1 MGNLIKSKRIRYN
14 VIKAFVSTVG
24 VTFTLD
30 ISVVSIYPL
39 ILLMICGYI
48 FLHNKEKNIYANMTA
63 LIFSLFL
70 TLGKI
75 DFIIQAGF
83 LAGCVK
89 AFFILIGNYL
99 LLEWGVGY
107 IFLVYDT
114 YRENVGDGIGRFKL
128 SHNIVGIFSFIVFSA
143 VYIFVWL
150 CEYPGIISGDSLKQ
164 IKQIVGM
171 IPLVNHHPVA
181 HTLWIKL
188 WYVFAQMIGMKDI
201 IEIIGFIT
209 FVQLLLQSA
218 VFAFITRHIYK
229 KTQNMYMIFFTLF
242 FYGLL
247 PYNCFYSVTI
257 WKDVVHG
264 WISGLLLI
272 SLNNYLSSKNN
283 NGIFLINI
291 FILGVA
297 FCLFRNNAYYAFILW
312 GIFTCIYKLRKKN
325 YRLIGAILMAILTS
339 TVIKGP
345 LYSWA
350 GVVGGG
356 YGENLS
362 VPIQQIACVIAND
375 RELKEDERELIE
387 KVTDI
392 GVVSE
397 KYTNYISDPV
407 KFSCNF
413 DSGYFPEHKS
423 EYFVLWLKLGLRYPK
438 DYLTAYIKQTYG
450 YWYPDTSYWV
460 YYAGILSDK
469 SDNIGLTKRAI
480 VSEKL
485 TENVRSLGGDVW
497 EKDIATEA
505 ELYDAAKIPI
515 YASFFNLGTFTWI
528 LICVMIYS
536 FYRRQQELFI
546 PYLLLFCIFI
556 SLMMATP
563 VYAEFRYY
571 YSVVVCLPL
580 MLFLPMKR
588 SECI

>member
-1 MGNLIKSKRIRYN
+1 
-14 VIKAFVSTVG
+14 VG

-171 IPLVNHHPVA
+171 SPLVNHHPVA

-247 PYNCFYSVTI
+247 PYNCFYS
-257 WKDVVHG
+257 G
-264 WISGLLLI
+264 
-272 SLNNYLSSKNN
+272 
-283 NGIFLINI
+283 
-291 FILGVA
+291 
-297 FCLFRNNAYYAFILW
+297 
-312 GIFTCIYKLRKKN
+312 YKK
-325 YRLIGAILMAILTS
+325 
-339 TVIKGP
+339 
-345 LYSWA
+345 
-350 GVVGGG
+350 
-356 YGENLS
+356 
-362 VPIQQIACVIAND
+362 
-375 RELKEDERELIE
+375 
-387 KVTDI
+387 
-392 GVVSE
+392 
-397 KYTNYISDPV
+397 
-407 KFSCNF
+407 
-413 DSGYFPEHKS
+413 
-423 EYFVLWLKLGLRYPK
+423 
-438 DYLTAYIKQTYG
+438 
-450 YWYPDTSYWV
+450 
-460 YYAGILSDK
+460 
-469 SDNIGLTKRAI
+469 
-480 VSEKL
+480 
-485 TENVRSLGGDVW
+485 
-497 EKDIATEA
+497 
-505 ELYDAAKIPI
+505 
-515 YASFFNLGTFTWI
+515 
-528 LICVMIYS
+528 
-536 FYRRQQELFI
+536 
-546 PYLLLFCIFI
+546 
-556 SLMMATP
+556 
-563 VYAEFRYY
+563 
-571 YSVVVCLPL
+571 
-580 MLFLPMKR
+580 
-588 SECI
+588 